1 MYLFSEFNTIMYRD
15 YLQTHN
21 KQKNRPLHL
30 MLIGE
35 WNHDSMFPSFVLKLN
50 ADLTEIELYNGNGAQ
65 EVKGL
70 NTDYY
75 YTLSIYIIYNWKQ
88 LTLFFEMWDYYMRM
102 SEGA

>member
-1 MYLFSEFNTIMYRD
+1 
-15 YLQTHN
+15 
-21 KQKNRPLHL
+21 

-35 WNHDSMFPSFVLKLN
+35 WNHDYMFPSFILKLN

-65 EVKGL
+65 DVKGL

-75 YTLSIYIIYNWKQ
+75 YTLSIILEVANFI
-88 LTLFFEMWDYYMRM
+88 FFMWEYYMRM